1 MSAHDGAT
9 LRVIPL
15 GGLGDIG
22 RNMMLYEQGDDV
34 IAVDVGLMFPDE
46 HMPGVDLVI
55 PDWSYLLRDAERLRA
70 VFLTHGH
77 EDHIGALPFLMRA
90 LRDRGEPL
98 PPVFCTRLTRGLVQ
112 VKLREHRLLDETH
125 VQVIEPGQTIEA
137 GSFSVEPFAVSHSIP
152 DSVGFI
158 IHTGL
163 GPVVH
168 TGDFKIDHTPVM
180 GQHTDLT
187 RLAEIGREGVLLLA
201 ADSTYAEIEGHTPSE
216 QTVAETLDRV
226 IGDAPGRV
234 IVATFASLISRV
246 QMVID
251 AAARYDLRVFVTGRS
266 MVNNVQMARELGYL
280 DVPDGILMNVR
291 EMREH
296 PDSRTVVIS
305 TGAQGEPTAALTRM
319 ANGDHQHIAITEGD
333 TVVLSSNPIPG
344 NEALVD
350 RNIDNLFRAGARV
363 VYNRIAPVHVR
374 GHAAREE
381 LKIIHRLVQ
390 PRHFIGIH
398 GEHRHL
404 VMHHDLAVDLGIDG
418 DDAFVLSDGDVLEIR
433 VDGASVV
440 DKVSADYVYVDGIGI
455 GDIDHIVLRDRRRLA
470 AEGVCVVV
478 VAVDRRRGKLA
489 GVPQVLSQGFVGP
502 EEEDLITERVRQ
514 LVADLAGG
522 EGGRFDWTDWRET
535 LENEVARLL
544 YRETHRRPLVLS
556 VTVEAPSAGRSGA
569 PQRSAAP
576 EE

>member
-216 QTVAETLDRV
+216 QTVAEALDRV